1 MMKVIHNIEDMTLW
15 SNGAAKSLGL
25 VPTMGALHEG
35 HLSLVRQARSEN
47 ATVVVSIFVNPTQFG
62 DGEDIDTY
70 PRDLGADLDVLETE
84 GVDVVFVPNTAEIY
98 PDGYDTWID
107 VGNVADKLEGRLRK
121 GHFRGVAT
129 VVTKL
134 FCVVRPDVGYFGQKD
149 GQQAVIIR
157 QIVRDLNLGVIV
169 RVCPTMRE
177 HNGLAL
183 SSRNVY
189 LNEKE
194 KFDAPIIYT
203 ALRKAEDMWRQGE
216 IESQRLKSVVENT
229 LRSCQSITTIDYV
242 SVADTKTL
250 NEVDMVV
257 GEVMISVAA
266 RIGSIR
272 LIDNLILDGSEA
284 TE

>member
-15 SNGAAKSLGL
+15 SNGAVKGLGL

-47 ATVVVSIFVNPTQFG
+47 ASVVVSIFVNPTQFG

-194 KFDAPIIYT
+194 KLDASIIYT
-203 ALRKAEDMWRQGE
+203 SLTKAEDMWREGE
-216 IESQRLKSVVENT
+216 VESKKLMLVVEHT
-229 LRSCQSITTIDYV
+229 LRSCQSITGIDYV

-250 NEVDMVV
+250 DEVEIVT

-266 RIGSIR
+266 RIGRVR
-272 LIDNLILDGSEA
+272 LIDNLILDGSEN

>member
-1 MMKVIHNIEDMTLW
+1 MKVIHNIEDMTLW
-15 SNGAAKSLGL
+15 SNGADKSLGL

-47 ATVVVSIFVNPTQFG
+47 ATVAVSIFVNPTQFG

-98 PDGYDTWID
+98 PGGYDTWID

-157 QIVRDLNLGVIV
+157 QIVRDLNLSVTV
-169 RVCPTMRE
+169 RVCPTIRE

-194 KFDAPIIYT
+194 KCDASIIYT

-250 NEVDMVV
+250 NEVDIVA